1 MDELHEALK
10 ELIEARKSHDS
21 GDKYSFPLDQ
31 AKRKFTLALEKI
43 IDERIQANNRRSQK
57 KRIASSFIAIP
68 KPNENADEKEI
79 VMLDALNSCPV
90 PPDSMKWFIGEN
102 AISWMRAYNDWYNGK
117 RDKALK
123 KGEE

>member
-10 ELIEARKSHDS
+10 ELIEVRKSHDS

-43 IDERIQANNRRSQK
+43 IDERIQFSNRQSQK
-57 KRIASSFIAIP
+57 KRRASSFMAIP
-68 KPNENADEKEI
+68 RPNEFNIDNKEV

-102 AISWMRAYNDWYNGK
+102 AISWMRAYNDW
-117 RDKALK
+117 
-123 KGEE
+123 